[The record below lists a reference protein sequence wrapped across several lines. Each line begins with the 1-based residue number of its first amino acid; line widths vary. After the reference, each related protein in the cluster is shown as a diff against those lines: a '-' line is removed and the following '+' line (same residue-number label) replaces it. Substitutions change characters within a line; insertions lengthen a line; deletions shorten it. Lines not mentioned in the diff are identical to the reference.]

1 MKPATV
7 AATNLAISSEMAIVG
22 GTPLKGEIAVQGAKN
37 SVSKCMVAAM
47 LTAEPCVLKNVP
59 NIDDVHVVSEM
70 IRALGGTV
78 EEISPGTLCIT
89 ARTIKEIAPTEL
101 RSIAGRSRIPILF
114 AGPMLARSRHAMVP
128 ELGGC
133 KIGPRPVD
141 FHLKALE
148 QLGAHIEHV
157 PKGFVMHTPGLIG
170 NRITLPYPSVGAT
183 EQILFAAT
191 LAEGVTVIANAAVE
205 PEIIDLIA
213 LLQKMGAIIS
223 VDTDRT
229 VTIIGVREL
238 HGYDHTVMPDRL
250 EAASWACAAIAT
262 DGRITVRNAR
272 QLDMTTFLNK
282 YQQIGGAFEI
292 HDDGITF
299 SRGRDLT
306 SIAIETDVHPGF
318 MTDWQQPFVVALT
331 QARGASVVHE
341 TVYENRFG
349 FTDALVRMGAN
360 IQLYRE
366 CLGGKLCRF
375 GQKNHLHSAIIMGPT
390 PLTGARIS
398 IPDLRAGFSYIV
410 AALTA
415 RGETTIE
422 HMEIIGRGYERF
434 SEKLL
439 ALGAR
444 IVRG

>member
-1 MKPATV
+1 MV
-7 AATNLAISSEMAIVG
+7 LSG
-22 GTPLKGEIAVQGAKN
+22 GRPLTGEITVQGAKN

-47 LTAEPCVLKNVP
+47 LTAEPCILKNVP
-59 NIDDVHVVSEM
+59 NIDDVHVVSDM
-70 IRALGGTV
+70 IRALGGSV
-78 EEISPGTLCIT
+78 EQLQPGTIRIT
-89 ARTIKEIAPTEL
+89 AAEIKEIAPTEL
-101 RSIAGRSRIPILF
+101 KSIAGRSRIPILF
-114 AGPMLARSRHAMVP
+114 AGPLLARLGHAMVP

-141 FHLKALE
+141 FHLSALE
-148 QLGAHIEHV
+148 HLGATIERV
-157 PKGFVMHTPGLIG
+157 PKGFVMRRDHMIG
-170 NRITLPYPSVGAT
+170 NRIQLPYPSVGAT

-191 LAEGVTVIANAAVE
+191 LAEGVTEISHAAVE

-229 VTIIGVREL
+229 ITIVGVPAL
-238 HGYDHTVMPDRL
+238 KGYDHTVMPDRL

-262 DGRITVRNAR
+262 NGSIKVRNAR

-282 YQQIGGAFEI
+282 FQQIGGAFAM

-299 SRGRDLT
+299 SRGRELT

-331 QARGASVVHE
+331 QAHGASVVHE

-349 FTDALVRMGAN
+349 FTDALRRMGAN

-366 CLGGKLCRF
+366 CLGGKQCRF
-375 GQKNHLHSAIIMGPT
+375 GQRNHMHSAIIMGPT
-390 PLTGARIS
+390 PLIGSRIA
-398 IPDLRAGFSYIV
+398 IPDLRAGFSYVV

-415 RGETTIE
+415 SGETTIE

-434 SEKLL
+434 SEKLK
-439 ALGAR
+439 ALGA
-444 IVRG
+444 IVVRE

>member
-1 MKPATV
+1 MNRASSLATPA
-7 AATNLAISSEMAIVG
+7 AISTEMVIVG

-47 LTAEPCVLKNVP
+47 LTAEPCTLKNVP
-59 NIDDVHVVSEM
+59 NIDDVHVVSDM

-78 EEISPGTLCIT
+78 EEVAPGTVRIT
-89 ARTIKEIAPTEL
+89 AESIKEIAPTEL
-101 RSIAGRSRIPILF
+101 KSIAGRSRIPILF
-114 AGPMLARSRHAMVP
+114 AGPMLARFGHAMVP

-141 FHLKALE
+141 FHLAALQ
-148 QLGAHIEHV
+148 QLGATIEHV
-157 PKGFVMHTPGLIG
+157 PKGFVMRTTRLVG
-170 NRITLPYPSVGAT
+170 NRIHLPYPSVGAT
-183 EQILFAAT
+183 EQILLAST
-191 LAEGVTVIANAAVE
+191 LAEGVTVISNAAVE

-229 VTIIGVREL
+229 VTVIGVQAL

-262 DGRITVRNAR
+262 NGHITVRNAR

-299 SRGRDLT
+299 SRGRELT

-331 QARGASVVHE
+331 QAHGASVVHE

-349 FTDALVRMGAN
+349 FTEALKRMGAN

-366 CLGGKLCRF
+366 CLGGKQCRF
-375 GQKNHLHSAIIMGPT
+375 GQRNHLHSAIIMGPT
-390 PLTGARIS
+390 PLIGARIA

-415 RGETTIE
+415 RGESTVE

-434 SEKLL
+434 SEKLQ

-444 IVRG
+444 IIRG